1 MRICQ
6 HFRPKMCLFWI
17 LLVIKD
23 TSNSYLIRVF
33 PWKYT
38 ENYQKVHENDV
49 KWKDFGFRSVQMR
62 WSYNT
67 ITVTGLIQTKK
78 YDFPKTSNFSRIFL
92 ENLEFLAWFS
102 NIPEHFAWH
111 IRFRV
116 IFGEF
121 LSAFQSKNG
130 ISGPFWQEKLHR
142 ENDLDWPFEF
152 QAWFLDKIMVFNHD
166 KP

>member
-78 YDFPKTSNFSRIFL
+78 WRFSENIEFFTNFSRKPWIIGLIF
-92 ENLEFLAWFS
+92 
-102 NIPEHFAWH
+102 EHFAWH
-111 IRFRV
+111 IRFWV
-116 IFGEF
+116 NFGEF
-121 LSAFQSKNG
+121 WSAFQSKNG